1 MNIEL
6 NHKFMDNLFMQF
18 KAVFKALFFF
28 KIKVSLLKCKLSK
41 SYLTFKKMY
50 VFDFNFP
57 ERHELICNIFYI
69 YFFIHNI
76 YYFAFCALKIFALFS
91 QNDFNLTF
99 LIIIKL

>member
-41 SYLTFKKMY
+41 SYLTFKKCMY
-50 VFDFNFP
+50 
-57 ERHELICNIFYI
+57 LI
-69 YFFIHNI
+69 
-76 YYFAFCALKIFALFS
+76 
-91 QNDFNLTF
+91 LTSR
-99 LIIIKL
+99 KGMN